1 MITKVMYYKFLDIYE
16 YKDYSKIYEFIHF
29 LSDRYKVCCL
39 YLFLHKIHLT
49 MSKYG
54 AYLLLVFTMMF
65 IDLSAQMDSLIT
77 AFKEATTP
85 EISAI
90 IVNKITDKC
99 GADMDCI
106 RPFYDALEEI
116 KADERILNTYYTLGN
131 NFFRKGSILNA
142 KEIYLRG
149 MRKAKDLNPYHKS
162 LLNYYSS
169 LSNVYHMSNI
179 VNADSA
185 FFYIGESEKI
195 IKVQGMEE
203 ENYWKPN
210 YNRYLVYIAA
220 KNFKKADEYLIK
232 SYGFLKNSANRM
244 NKGFVMHTLLQAT
257 KSRGNKNE
265 FNKYL
270 DEFIRFKKAGNKEL
284 DINHLGMLEVFTD
297 KEEAKKLLEES
308 LKRVENVTKPTDS
321 PDARRIE
328 LAEIYTEEGEIDKAI
343 EQYIKVT
350 KDPILKGHGLALR
363 NAHYALYEAYK
374 KKNQPKDAYDW
385 IEKYIA
391 LEDSMSNENF
401 KIQVAD
407 YEVKYQTKEKE
418 NQLIKQELE
427 LKSASLRTRT
437 LWAVISGLCFI
448 FFTIGFLYFRNVRFK
463 TQMMLKD
470 NEIRDQKIKEL
481 EHTNKL
487 LSLNSVIEGQEA
499 ERLRIAQDLHDGLG
513 GLLTTVKAHFQSI
526 QKEIQQLENLNIYN
540 KTNKLIDEACIEV
553 RRIAHDMVPYSIKI
567 SGLKGALEDLKESVI
582 ARGLPC
588 ELEIFNGDDLKLNEQ
603 HSNMLYR
610 IIQEI
615 TTNAVKHA
623 NATKLFIQLMCHKE
637 GLNILIEDNG
647 KGFDINHLLK
657 GGGMG
662 LKSIDSRVSY
672 LSGKIN
678 YDSSPGH
685 GTTINIEIPLNIL
698 TDTITPNQN

>member
-1 MITKVMYYKFLDIYE
+1 MYYKFLVIYE

-29 LSDRYKVCCL
+29 LSDRYKVYCL

-85 EISAI
+85 ELSAI

-106 RPFYDALEEI
+106 RPFYEALEEI

-149 MRKAKDLNPYHKS
+149 MRKAKEVNVIHKA
-162 LLNYYSS
+162 LFNYYSS
-169 LSNVYHMSNI
+169 LSNVYYLTAP
-179 VNADSA
+179 VKGDSA
-185 FFYIGESEKI
+185 FYYINESEKI
-195 IKVQGMEE
+195 LKEHNMDSES
-203 ENYWKPN
+203 YWKPN
-210 YNRYLVYIAA
+210 YNRYLVYVAM
-220 KNFKKADEYLIK
+220 KNFEKADEYLEK
-232 SYGFLKNSANRM
+232 SYEFIKNSTNRM
-244 NKGFVMHTLLQAT
+244 NKGYVLHTLLDAT
-257 KSRGNKNE
+257 KNRGNMIQ

-270 DEFIRFKKAGNKEL
+270 DEFIRFKKAGKKEL
-284 DINHLGMLEVFTD
+284 DINHLGIMELFTD
-297 KEEAKKLLEES
+297 KELAKKLLEES
-308 LKRVENVTKPTDS
+308 LKRTELSDKPTDS
-321 PDARRIE
+321 SDARRIE
-328 LAEIYTEEGEIDKAI
+328 LAQIYNEKGELDKAI
-343 EQYIKVT
+343 DQYEKIIS
-350 KDPILKGHGLALR
+350 DPILKDRGLPLR

-374 KKNQPKDAYDW
+374 KKNQPSLAYTW

-391 LEDSMSNENF
+391 LEDSMSNQTF
-401 KIQVAD
+401 KSQVAD

-481 EHTNKL
+481 EHSNKL

-588 ELEIFNGDDLKLNEQ
+588 ELEIFNSDELKLNEQ

>member
-1 MITKVMYYKFLDIYE
+1 MT
-16 YKDYSKIYEFIHF
+16 
-29 LSDRYKVCCL
+29 
-39 YLFLHKIHLT
+39 
-49 MSKYG
+49 KYG
-54 AYLLLVFTMMF
+54 TFLFVFFTLLSSH
-65 IDLSAQMDSLIT
+65 LSGQLDSLII
-77 AFKEATTP
+77 AFKEASSS
-85 EISAI
+85 EMSAS
-90 IVNKITDKC
+90 IVNKITEKC
-99 GADMDCI
+99 GVDFECV
-106 RPFYDALEEI
+106 RPFYVALHEL

-131 NFFRKGSILNA
+131 YYFRKGSILDA
-142 KEIYLRG
+142 KEIYLAG
-149 MRKAKDLNPYHKS
+149 MKRAKQMNVNHKS
-162 LLNYYSS
+162 LFNYYSS
-169 LSNVYHMSNI
+169 LSNLYYLSNP
-179 VNADSA
+179 VKADSA
-185 FFYIGESEKI
+185 FFYIAESEKI
-195 IKVQGMEE
+195 IRNQEMDE
-203 ENYWKPN
+203 ENYWKSN
-210 YNRYLVYIAA
+210 FNRYLVYIALR
-220 KNFKKADEYLIK
+220 NFDKADEYLMK
-232 SYGFLKNSANRM
+232 SYNFIKNSSNRM
-244 NKGFVMHTLLQAT
+244 NKGYVLHTLLEAT
-257 KSRGNKNE
+257 KNRGSKAQ
-265 FNKYL
+265 FQKYL
-270 DEFIRFKKAGNKEL
+270 DEFILFKKAGNKEL
-284 DINHLGMLEVFTD
+284 DINHLGIMEMFTD
-297 KEEAKKLLEES
+297 KEEARKLLEES
-308 LKRVENVTKPTDS
+308 IKRTESSLKPTDS

-328 LAEIYTEEGEIDKAI
+328 LASIYVEKGEIDKAI
-343 EQYIKVT
+343 DQYKKVINDPT
-350 KDPILKGHGLALR
+350 LKDRGLPLR
-363 NAHYALYEAYK
+363 NAHYSLYEAYK
-374 KKNQPKDAYDW
+374 KKNQPFKAYAW

-391 LEDSMSNENF
+391 LEDSMSNETF
-401 KIQVAD
+401 KSQVAD
-407 YEVKYQTKEKE
+407 YEVRYQTKEKE

-567 SGLKGALEDLKESVI
+567 SGMKGALEDLKESVI

-588 ELEIFNGDDLKLNEQ
+588 ELEIFNGDELKLNEQ